1 MQPVDVATFLHR
13 CRTDAR
19 LTQRALAERAGTSAA
34 AVCHYE
40 RGTRV
45 PRADTLV
52 RLVAATGATLQWTA
66 HRFPADGAA
75 RDSLDDNGEILAA
88 VLDLAEHL
96 PRRRREEL
104 AAPVFARLAAVR

>member
-1 MQPVDVATFLHR
+1 VDVATFLR
-13 CRTDAR
+13 SCRSDAG
-19 LTQRALAERAGTSAA
+19 LTQRQLADRAGTSAA

-52 RLVAATGATLQWTA
+52 RLVAATGSTLRWSA
-66 HRFPADGAA
+66 RRFPDDHATAE
-75 RDSLDDNGEILAA
+75 RLEDNGEALAA

-96 PRRRREEL
+96 PRRPRPDRL
-104 AAPVFARLAAVR
+104 DAPVFAALAAPS